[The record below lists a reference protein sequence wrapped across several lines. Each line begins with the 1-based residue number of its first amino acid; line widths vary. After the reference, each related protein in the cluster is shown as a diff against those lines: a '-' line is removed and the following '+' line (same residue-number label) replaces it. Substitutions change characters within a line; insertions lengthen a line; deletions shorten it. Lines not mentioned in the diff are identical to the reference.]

1 MEGSLLIFDGETARM
16 APRDVGVNDLNET
29 LQGIA
34 HALESAERIGPKGRA
49 AIHVFVADRVVQAL
63 GGAVRAPAVES
74 DLLHLKQLFTDFES
88 LHEGRRRERLVEAR
102 GLVDRLLRILAQSPE
117 PPTPAYR
124 LWEFPVQYLRGV
136 GPKKA
141 EVLAR
146 AGIRTLEDAVWSL
159 PWRYEDRT
167 QIRLIENLI
176 PGQEAVV
183 AAEVRTV
190 RLAVTAHKRRKLVE
204 VTVTD
209 RTGSLHLVWFNQAYL
224 AETFQAGQRLMLYG
238 LTKPKSGRWTQLQM
252 ENPVFEILEGGSQAP
267 AHADLTHMG
276 RIVPIYHGRETKTR
290 TMPSDRVRAIMK
302 ALVDQYAGGAV
313 DALPPSTIKG
323 RRLMPFG
330 EAVRAVHFPASHASL
345 EDLNRGRTPGHQRFA
360 FEDFLL
366 LELALG
372 RKREEVKREARSLTY
387 NLNTPLSQRLL
398 QALPFRLTDA
408 QTRVLRDIQQD
419 LAGPHPMNRLIQGDV
434 GCGKT
439 VVAVAAMLV
448 AVGSGL
454 QAALMAPTEILA
466 EQHYLNLHR
475 MLEPLGVSCVLLVG
489 GRAGKK
495 RAAALAAIAEGS
507 SQIVIGTHALIQQ
520 GVAFHK
526 LGLAVID
533 EQHKFGVLQRATLKE
548 KGYAPDVLVMTATP
562 IPRTLAL
569 TLYGD
574 LDLSVIDAMPPGRTP
589 IRSLLF
595 AENQRARAYRLI
607 EDELAQGRQAYVVF
621 PLVEE
626 SEKVDLK
633 AAITGAE
640 RLQRDVFPKWT
651 VGLIHGRMKS
661 EAKDRVM
668 TDFKA
673 GRIQVL
679 VATTVIEV
687 GIDVANAT
695 VMLIEH
701 ADRFGLAQLHQ
712 LRGRVGRGA
721 HQSSCLLMGP
731 GRLSE
736 EARRRL
742 EALVKSHD
750 GFVIAEEDMSIRG
763 PGEFFG
769 TRQWGPTDLRVA
781 NLLRD
786 VKILEEAREEAAL
799 LLERDPGL
807 VLREHVELKAALFRR
822 WREKLELASVS

>member
-1 MEGSLLIFDGETARM
+1 M
-16 APRDVGVNDLNET
+16 VGVKALNEL

-34 HALESAERIGPKGRA
+34 HALESAARIGPTGRS
-49 AIHVFVADRVVQAL
+49 AIHIFVADRVAQAL
-63 GGAVRAPAVES
+63 RDAIHAPAAES
-74 DLLHLKQLFTDFES
+74 ALLRLTSLFSDFAS
-88 LHEGRRRERLVEAR
+88 LEEGRKRERLVEAQA
-102 GLVDRLLRILAQSPE
+102 LVARLRRTVEQSPE
-117 PPTPAYR
+117 PAPDPAKPASR
-124 LWEFPVQYLRGV
+124 LWECPVQYVRGV

-141 EVLAR
+141 AVLAR
-146 AGIRTLEDAVWSL
+146 AGIRTVEDAVWSL

-167 QIRLIENLI
+167 QVRLIENVL

-183 AAEVRTV
+183 AAEIQTV
-190 RLAVTAHKRRKLVE
+190 TLAVTAHKRRKLVE

-209 RTGSLHLVWFNQAYL
+209 RTGSLHLVWFNQPYL
-224 AETFQAGQRLMLYG
+224 AETFQTGQRLMLYG
-238 LTKPKSGRWTQLQM
+238 LVRPKGGRGMQLQM
-252 ENPVFEILEGGSQAP
+252 ENPLFERLASGPQAP
-267 AHADLTHMG
+267 VYPDLVHMG

-290 TMPSDRVRAIMK
+290 AMPSDRVRAIMK
-302 ALVDQYAGGAV
+302 ALVDQYADGAV
-313 DALPPSTIKG
+313 DALPPAMIKD

-330 EAVRAVHFPASHASL
+330 EAIRAVHFPAPGANL
-345 EDLNRGRTPGHQRFA
+345 DDVNRGRTPGHRRFV

-372 RKREEVKREARSLTY
+372 RKRDAVKREARSLTY
-387 NLNTPLSQRLL
+387 KLDQPLSQRLL
-398 QALPFRLTDA
+398 KTLPFRLTAA
-408 QTRVLRDIQQD
+408 QTRVLRDIHQD
-419 LAGPHPMNRLIQGDV
+419 LASPHPMNRLIQGDV

-475 MLEPLGVSCVLLVG
+475 LLKPLGVSCVLLVG
-489 GRAGKK
+489 GRGGKK
-495 RAAALAAIAEGS
+495 RAAAQAAIADGS
-507 SQIVIGTHALIQQ
+507 ARIVIGTHALIQQ
-520 GVAFHK
+520 GVTFQK

-533 EQHKFGVLQRATLKE
+533 EQHKFGVMQRATLKA

-589 IRSLLF
+589 IRTFLF
-595 AENQRARAYRLI
+595 AESQRARACRLI

-626 SEKVDLK
+626 SEHVDLQ
-633 AAITGAE
+633 AAITGAA
-640 RLQRDVFPKWT
+640 RLQREVFAQWT
-651 VGLIHGRMKS
+651 VGLIHGRMTS
-661 EAKDRVM
+661 EAKARVM
-668 TDFKA
+668 TDFQA

-721 HQSSCLLMGP
+721 HQSSCVLMGP

-736 EARRRL
+736 DARRRL
-742 EALVKSHD
+742 EALVKSQD
-750 GFVIAEEDMSIRG
+750 GFVIAEEDMRIRG

-769 TRQWGPTDLRVA
+769 TRQWGPDDLRVA
-781 NLLRD
+781 NLIRD
-786 VKILEEAREEAAL
+786 VTILEEAREEAARL
-799 LLERDPGL
+799 QQQDPDL
-807 VLREHVELKAALFRR
+807 TRPEHTELKAALLRR
-822 WREKLELASVS
+822 WQEKLELASVS

>member
-1 MEGSLLIFDGETARM
+1 
-16 APRDVGVNDLNET
+16 
-29 LQGIA
+29 
-34 HALESAERIGPKGRA
+34 
-49 AIHVFVADRVVQAL
+49 
-63 GGAVRAPAVES
+63 
-74 DLLHLKQLFTDFES
+74 
-88 LHEGRRRERLVEAR
+88 
-102 GLVDRLLRILAQSPE
+102 
-117 PPTPAYR
+117 
-124 LWEFPVQYLRGV
+124 
-136 GPKKA
+136 
-141 EVLAR
+141 
-146 AGIRTLEDAVWSL
+146 
-159 PWRYEDRT
+159 
-167 QIRLIENLI
+167 
-176 PGQEAVV
+176 
-183 AAEVRTV
+183 
-190 RLAVTAHKRRKLVE
+190 
-204 VTVTD
+204 
-209 RTGSLHLVWFNQAYL
+209 
-224 AETFQAGQRLMLYG
+224 MLYG
-238 LTKPKSGRWTQLQM
+238 LVRPKDGRWTQLQM
-252 ENPVFEILEGGSQAP
+252 ENPIFEILESGPQAP
-267 AHADLTHMG
+267 AHPDLVHMG

-290 TMPSDRVRAIMK
+290 TMPSDRVRVIMK
-302 ALVDQYAGGAV
+302 ALVDQYADGAV
-313 DALPPSTIKG
+313 DALPPAIVKG

-330 EAVRAVHFPASHASL
+330 EAIRAVHFPAPGANL
-345 EDLNRGRTPGHQRFA
+345 DDLNRSRTPGHRRFA
-360 FEDFLL
+360 FEDFFL

-372 RKREEVKREARSLTY
+372 WKREAVKREARSLTY
-387 NLNTPLSQRLL
+387 NLDQPLSQRLL
-398 QALPFRLTDA
+398 KALPFRLTAA
-408 QTRVLRDIQQD
+408 QARVLRDIHQD
-419 LAGPHPMNRLIQGDV
+419 LASPHPMNRLIQGDV

-448 AVGSGL
+448 AVGSGF

-475 MLEPLGVSCVLLVG
+475 LLEPLGVSCVLLVG
-489 GRAGKK
+489 GRGGKK
-495 RAAALAAIAEGS
+495 RSAAQVAIADGS
-507 SQIVIGTHALIQQ
+507 AQIVIGTHALIQQ
-520 GVAFHK
+520 GVTFQK

-533 EQHKFGVLQRATLKE
+533 EQHKFGVMQRATLKD

-574 LDLSVIDAMPPGRTP
+574 LDLSVIDAMPPGRAPT
-589 IRSLLF
+589 RTFLF
-595 AENQRARAYRLI
+595 AESQRARACRLI

-626 SEKVDLK
+626 SEKVDLQ

-640 RLQRDVFPKWT
+640 RLQRGPFSKWT

-736 EARRRL
+736 VARRRL

-786 VKILEEAREEAAL
+786 GKILEEAREEAAL
-799 LLERDPGL
+799 LQQRDPEL
-807 VLREHVELKAALFRR
+807 ARPEHAELKAALLRR
-822 WREKLELASVS
+822 WHEKLELASVS

>member
-1 MEGSLLIFDGETARM
+1 M
-16 APRDVGVNDLNET
+16 APRDVDVNELNEI

-34 HALESAERIGPKGRA
+34 HALESAERIGPKGRS
-49 AIHVFVADRVVQAL
+49 AIHAFVADRVVEAL
-63 GGAVRAPAVES
+63 RDAVRVPAVEA
-74 DLLHLKQLFTDFES
+74 DLLHLKHLFSDFES
-88 LHEGRRRERLVEAR
+88 LEGGLKRERLVEAR
-102 GLVDRLLRILAQSPE
+102 TLVDRLRRTLEQSPE
-117 PPTPAYR
+117 PAKPAYR
-124 LWEFPVQYLRGV
+124 LWESPVQYVRGV

-146 AGIRTLEDAVWSL
+146 AGIRTVEDAVWSL

-167 QIRLIENLI
+167 HIRLIENLI

-183 AAEVRTV
+183 AAEIQTV
-190 RLAVTAHKRRKLVE
+190 KLAVTAHKRRKLVE
-204 VTVTD
+204 VTVAD
-209 RTGSLHLVWFNQAYL
+209 RTGSLHLVWFNQPYL
-224 AETFQAGQRLMLYG
+224 AATFQTGRRLMLYG
-238 LTKPKSGRWTQLQM
+238 LVKPKGGRWAQLQM
-252 ENPVFEILEGGSQAP
+252 ENPVFEILESGPQVL
-267 AHADLTHMG
+267 AHPDLVHMG

-302 ALVDQYAGGAV
+302 ALVDQYADGAV
-313 DALPPSTIKG
+313 DTLPPAIIKG

-330 EAVRAVHFPASHASL
+330 EAIRAVHFPAPGASL
-345 EDLNRGRTPGHQRFA
+345 DDLNRGRTPGHRRFA
-360 FEDFLL
+360 FEDFFL

-372 RKREEVKREARSLTY
+372 QKREAVKREARSLTY
-387 NLNTPLSQRLL
+387 NLDQPLSQRLL
-398 QALPFRLTDA
+398 KALPFRLTAA
-408 QTRVLRDIQQD
+408 QDRVLRDIHQD
-419 LAGPHPMNRLIQGDV
+419 LASPHPMNRLIQGDV

-448 AVGSGL
+448 AVGSGF

-475 MLEPLGVSCVLLVG
+475 LLEPLGVSCVLLVG
-489 GRAGKK
+489 GRGGKK
-495 RAAALAAIAEGS
+495 RSATQAAIAEGS
-507 SQIVIGTHALIQQ
+507 AQVVIGTHALIQQ
-520 GVAFHK
+520 GVAFQK

-533 EQHKFGVLQRATLKE
+533 EQHKFGVMQRATLKE

-589 IRSLLF
+589 TRTLLF
-595 AENQRARAYRLI
+595 AENQRARACRLI
-607 EDELAQGRQAYVVF
+607 EDDLAQGRQAYVVF

-626 SEKVDLK
+626 SEKVDLQ

-640 RLQRDVFPKWT
+640 RLQRGPFSKWT

-701 ADRFGLAQLHQ
+701 ADRLGLAQLHQ

-721 HQSSCLLMGP
+721 QQSSCLLMGP

-736 EARRRL
+736 VAR
-742 EALVKSHD
+742 
-750 GFVIAEEDMSIRG
+750 
-763 PGEFFG
+763 
-769 TRQWGPTDLRVA
+769 
-781 NLLRD
+781 
-786 VKILEEAREEAAL
+786 
-799 LLERDPGL
+799 
-807 VLREHVELKAALFRR
+807 
-822 WREKLELASVS
+822 

>member
-1 MEGSLLIFDGETARM
+1 M
-16 APRDVGVNDLNET
+16 APRDVDVNELNEI

-34 HALESAERIGPKGRA
+34 HALESAERIGPKGRS
-49 AIHVFVADRVVQAL
+49 AIHTFVADRVVEAL
-63 GGAVRAPAVES
+63 RDAVRVPAVEA
-74 DLLHLKQLFTDFES
+74 DLLHLKHLFSDFES
-88 LHEGRRRERLVEAR
+88 LQENRKQERLVEAR
-102 GLVDRLLRILAQSPE
+102 TLVDRLRRTLEQSPE
-117 PPTPAYR
+117 PAKPAYR
-124 LWEFPVQYLRGV
+124 LWESPVQYVRGV

-146 AGIRTLEDAVWSL
+146 AGIRTVEDAVWSL

-167 QIRLIENLI
+167 HVRLIENLI

-183 AAEVRTV
+183 AAEIQTV
-190 RLAVTAHKRRKLVE
+190 KLAVTAHKRRKLVE
-204 VTVTD
+204 VTVAD
-209 RTGSLHLVWFNQAYL
+209 RTGSLHLVWFNQPYL
-224 AETFQAGQRLMLYG
+224 AETFQAGRRLMLYG
-238 LTKPKSGRWTQLQM
+238 LVRPKDGRWTQLQM
-252 ENPVFEILEGGSQAP
+252 ENPVFEILEGGPQAP
-267 AHADLTHMG
+267 AHPDLVHMG

-302 ALVDQYAGGAV
+302 ALVDQYADGAV
-313 DALPPSTIKG
+313 DALPPAIMKG

-330 EAVRAVHFPASHASL
+330 EAIRAVHFPAPGANL
-345 EDLNRGRTPGHQRFA
+345 DDLNRGRTPGHRRFA
-360 FEDFLL
+360 FEDFFL

-372 RKREEVKREARSLTY
+372 WKREAVKREARSLTY
-387 NLNTPLSQRLL
+387 NLDQPLSQRLL
-398 QALPFRLTDA
+398 KALPFRLTAA
-408 QTRVLRDIQQD
+408 QARVLRDIHQD
-419 LAGPHPMNRLIQGDV
+419 LASPHPMNRLIQGDV

-448 AVGSGL
+448 AVGSGF

-475 MLEPLGVSCVLLVG
+475 LLEPLGVSCVLLVG
-489 GRAGKK
+489 GRGGKK
-495 RAAALAAIAEGS
+495 RSAAQAAIAEGS
-507 SQIVIGTHALIQQ
+507 AQIVIGTHALIQQ
-520 GVAFHK
+520 GVTFQK

-533 EQHKFGVLQRATLKE
+533 EQHKFGVMQRATLKE

-589 IRSLLF
+589 TRTLLF
-595 AENQRARAYRLI
+595 AENQRARACRLI
-607 EDELAQGRQAYVVF
+607 EDDLAQGRQAYVVF

-626 SEKVDLK
+626 SEKVDLQ
-633 AAITGAE
+633 AAITEAE
-640 RLQRDVFPKWT
+640 RLQRGPFSKWT

-712 LRGRVGRGA
+712 LRGRVGRGT

-736 EARRRL
+736 VARRRL

-750 GFVIAEEDMSIRG
+750 GFVIAEEDMNIRG
-763 PGEFFG
+763 AGEFFG

-781 NLLRD
+781 NLIRD

-799 LLERDPGL
+799 LQQRDPEL
-807 VLREHVELKAALFRR
+807 ARPEHAELKTALLRR
-822 WREKLELASVS
+822 WHEKLELASVS

>member
-1 MEGSLLIFDGETARM
+1 MEK
-16 APRDVGVNDLNET
+16 LNEV

-34 HALESAERIGPKGRA
+34 HALDSAARIGPTGRST
-49 AIHVFVADRVVQAL
+49 IHVFVTDRVAQAL
-63 GGAVRAPAVES
+63 RDAVRSPLVEAE
-74 DLLHLKQLFTDFES
+74 LLHLRQLFSDFDS
-88 LHEGRRRERLVEAR
+88 LSGDRKRERLDEAR
-102 GLVDRLLRILAQSPE
+102 SLVDRVRRTMSAV
-117 PPTPAYR
+117 PPAPGQR
-124 LWEFPVQYLRGV
+124 LWEFPVQYVRGV

-146 AGIRTLEDAVWSL
+146 AGIRTVEDAVWSL

-167 QIRLIENLI
+167 QIRSIGSLI

-183 AAEVRTV
+183 AAEVRAVKLT
-190 RLAVTAHKRRKLVE
+190 VTARQRRKLVE
-204 VTVTD
+204 VTAAD
-209 RTGSLHLVWFNQAYL
+209 RTGSLHLVWFNQPYL
-224 AETFQAGQRLMLYG
+224 AETFRAGQRVMLYG
-238 LTKPKSGRWTQLQM
+238 LVKPKSGRWTQLQM
-252 ENPVFEILEGGSQAP
+252 ENPVFEILAGGPQAP
-267 AHADLTHMG
+267 AHADLVHMG

-290 TMPSDRVRAIMK
+290 MLLGDRVRAIMK
-302 ALVDQYAGGAV
+302 VLVDQYADGAV
-313 DALPPSTIKG
+313 DVLPPPLVHA

-330 EAVRAVHFPASHASL
+330 EAIKAVHFPPAGANL
-345 EDLNRGRTPGHQRFA
+345 EDLNRGRTPAHRRFA
-360 FEDFLL
+360 FEDFFL

-372 RKREEVKREARSLTY
+372 QKREEVRREARLLRY
-387 NLNTPLSQRLL
+387 DLHTPLPQRLL
-398 QALPFRLTDA
+398 QALPFRLTEA
-408 QTRVLRDIQQD
+408 QTRVLRDIHQD

-448 AVGSGL
+448 AVGSGF

-466 EQHYLNLHR
+466 EQHHLNLK
-475 MLEPLGVSCVLLVG
+475 MLLAPLGVSCVLLVG
-489 GRAGKK
+489 GRGGKK
-495 RAAALAAIAEGS
+495 RAEALAAIAEGS
-507 SQIVIGTHALIQQ
+507 AGIVIGTHALIQE
-520 GVAFHK
+520 GVTFRR

-548 KGYAPDVLVMTATP
+548 KGYTPDVLVMTATP

-574 LDLSVIDAMPPGRTP
+574 LDLSVIDAMPPGRPP
-589 IRSLLF
+589 IRTLLF
-595 AENQRARAYRLI
+595 AESQRARAYRLI
-607 EDELAQGRQAYVVF
+607 EDELARGRQAYVVF

-626 SEKVDLK
+626 SEKVDLQ

-640 RLQRDVFPKWT
+640 RLQRDVFSKWT
-651 VGLIHGRMKS
+651 VGLIHGRMKAD
-661 EAKDRVM
+661 AKERVM
-668 TDFKA
+668 TEFKA
-673 GRIQVL
+673 GRVQVL

-687 GIDVANAT
+687 GIDVGNAT

-721 HQSSCLLMGP
+721 QQSYCLLMGP

-781 NLLRD
+781 NLIRD
-786 VKILEEAREEAAL
+786 VKILEEAREEATSL
-799 LLERDPGL
+799 LQRDPGL
-807 VLREHVELKAALFRR
+807 ARPEHAALKAALLRR
-822 WREKLELASVS
+822 WQQKLDLASVS

>member
-1 MEGSLLIFDGETARM
+1 MNE
-16 APRDVGVNDLNET
+16 LNEI

-34 HALESAERIGPKGRA
+34 HALESAERIGPKGRS
-49 AIHVFVADRVVQAL
+49 AIHVFVSDRVAQAL
-63 GGAVRAPAVES
+63 RDAVRAPVVEA
-74 DLLHLKQLFTDFES
+74 DMLHLMHLFSDFES
-88 LHEGRRRERLVEAR
+88 LEEGRRRERLVEAR
-102 GLVDRLLRILAQSPE
+102 ALVDRLCRTVEASPE
-117 PPTPAYR
+117 SVRPVYR
-124 LWEFPVQYLRGV
+124 LWESPVQYLRGV

-167 QIRLIENLI
+167 QVRLIENLI

-183 AAEVRTV
+183 AAEVQV
-190 RLAVTAHKRRKLVE
+190 ARLAVTAHKRRKLVE
-204 VTVTD
+204 VTVGD
-209 RTGSLHLVWFNQAYL
+209 RTGSLHLVWFNQPYL

-238 LTKPKSGRWTQLQM
+238 LVRPKDGRWTQLQM
-252 ENPVFEILEGGSQAP
+252 ENPLFEILESGLQAP
-267 AHADLTHMG
+267 AHPDLVHMG

-290 TMPSDRVRAIMK
+290 TMPSDRVRVFMK
-302 ALVDQYAGGAV
+302 ALVDQYADGAV
-313 DALPPSTIKG
+313 DTLPPAILKG

-330 EAVRAVHFPASHASL
+330 EAIRAVHFPAPGANL
-345 EDLNRGRTPGHQRFA
+345 DDLNHGRTPGHRRFA
-360 FEDFLL
+360 FEDFFL

-372 RKREEVKREARSLTY
+372 WKREAVKREARSLTY
-387 NLNTPLSQRLL
+387 NMDQPLSQRLL
-398 QALPFRLTDA
+398 KALPFRLTAA
-408 QTRVLRDIQQD
+408 QARVLRDIHQD
-419 LAGPHPMNRLIQGDV
+419 LASPHPMNRLIQGDV

-448 AVGSGL
+448 AVGSGF

-466 EQHYLNLHR
+466 EQHYLNLR
-475 MLEPLGVSCVLLVG
+475 RLLEPLGVSCVLLVG
-489 GRAGKK
+489 GRGGKK
-495 RAAALAAIAEGS
+495 RSAAQAAIADGS
-507 SQIVIGTHALIQQ
+507 AQIVIGTHALIQQ
-520 GVAFHK
+520 GVTFQK

-533 EQHKFGVLQRATLKE
+533 EQHKFGVMQRATLKD

-589 IRSLLF
+589 IRTFLF
-595 AENQRARAYRLI
+595 AENQRARACRLI

-626 SEKVDLK
+626 SEKVDLQ
-633 AAITGAE
+633 AAVTGAE
-640 RLQRDVFPKWT
+640 RLQRGPFSKWT

-673 GRIQVL
+673 GRIHVL

-736 EARRRL
+736 IARRRL

-750 GFVIAEEDMSIRG
+750 GFVIAEEDMNIRG
-763 PGEFFG
+763 VGEFFG

-781 NLLRD
+781 NLIRD
-786 VKILEEAREEAAL
+786 VKILEEAREEATL
-799 LLERDPGL
+799 LQQRDPGL
-807 VLREHVELKAALFRR
+807 ARPEHAELKAALLRR
-822 WREKLELASVS
+822 WHEKLELASVS

>member
-1 MEGSLLIFDGETARM
+1 MDRLKEIIQLIARPVEF
-16 APRDVGVNDLNET
+16 AARSGPGGLSVVKDLSGFVSKQVVSALGDAVRPPQVEADLIYLAQLFSDYET
-29 LQGIA
+29 LGS
-34 HALESAERIGPKGRA
+34 ALKVRRISEA
-49 AIHVFVADRVVQAL
+49 QAVL
-63 GGAVRAPAVES
+63 
-74 DLLHLKQLFTDFES
+74 
-88 LHEGRRRERLVEAR
+88 ERLRHSVGEM
-102 GLVDRLLRILAQSPE
+102 D
-117 PPTPAYR
+117 TPAGEPANPRYH
-124 LWEFPVQYLRGV
+124 LWELPIQYVRGV

-146 AGIRTLEDAVWSL
+146 AGIRTVEDAVWSL

-167 QIRLIENLI
+167 QVRSIGSLL

-183 AAEVRTV
+183 AAEVRTAK
-190 RLAVTAHKRRKLVE
+190 LAVTARQRRKLVE
-204 VTVTD
+204 VTVED
-209 RTGSLHLVWFNQAYL
+209 QTGSLHLVWFNQAYL
-224 AETFQAGQRLMLYG
+224 AETFRAGQRLMLYG
-238 LTKPKSGRWTQLQM
+238 LVKPKNGRWTQLQM
-252 ENPVFEILEGGSQAP
+252 ENPVFEILDGQDAIHP
-267 AHADLTHMG
+267 DLTHMG

-290 TMPSDRVRAIMK
+290 MMLSDRVRVIMK
-302 ALVDQYAGGAV
+302 VLVDHYADGAV
-313 DALPPSTIKG
+313 DALPAQIVSE
-323 RRLMPFG
+323 RRLVTFG
-330 EAVRAVHFPASHASL
+330 QAIRAVHFPAPDVNL
-345 EDLNRGRTPGHQRFA
+345 EDLNRGRTPAHRRFA
-360 FEDFLL
+360 FEDFFL

-372 RKREEVKREARSLTY
+372 QKREAVKREARVLSYDLENSL
-387 NLNTPLSQRLL
+387 PRRLL
-398 QALPFRLTDA
+398 DSLPFRLTYA
-408 QTRVLRDIQQD
+408 QSRVLRDIHQD

-439 VVAVAAMLV
+439 VVALAAMLA
-448 AVGSGL
+448 AVGSGF

-475 MLEPLGVSCVLLVG
+475 LLEPLGVSCVLLIGRRG
-489 GRAGKK
+489 GKR
-495 RAAALAAIAEGS
+495 RAAALAAIAEGAAG
-507 SQIVIGTHALIQQ
+507 IVIGTHALIQE
-520 GVAFHK
+520 GVRFHQ

-548 KGYAPDVLVMTATP
+548 KGYTPDVLVMTATP

-574 LDLSVIDAMPPGRTP
+574 LELSVIDAMPPGRTP
-589 IRSLLF
+589 IRTFLF
-595 AENQRARAYRLI
+595 AEGQRVRAYRLI

-626 SEKVDLK
+626 SEKVDLR

-640 RLQRDVFPKWT
+640 RLQREVFSKWM
-651 VGLIHGRMKS
+651 VGLIHGRMTAD
-661 EAKDRVM
+661 AKDRVM
-668 TDFKA
+668 TDFKE
-673 GRIQVL
+673 GRIHVL

-687 GIDVANAT
+687 GIDVSNAT

-721 HQSSCLLMGP
+721 HQSCCYLMGP
-731 GRLSE
+731 SRLSE

-781 NLLRD
+781 NLIRD
-786 VKILEEAREEAAL
+786 AKILEEAREEAAL
-799 LLERDPGL
+799 LLQRDPGL
-807 VLREHVELKAALFRR
+807 ARPEHAELKAALLRR
-822 WREKLELASVS
+822 WREKLDLAAVS

>member
-1 MEGSLLIFDGETARM
+1 
-16 APRDVGVNDLNET
+16 PRDVDVNGLSET

-34 HALESAERIGPKGRA
+34 HALESAERIGPKGRS
-49 AIHVFVADRVVQAL
+49 AIHAFVADRVVQAL
-63 GGAVRAPAVES
+63 RGTVRVPAIEA
-74 DLLHLKQLFTDFES
+74 DLLRLKHLFSDFES
-88 LHEGRRRERLVEAR
+88 LEEGRRRERLVEAR
-102 GLVDRLLRILAQSPE
+102 ALVDRLRRTVEVSPE
-117 PPTPAYR
+117 PLHPSYR
-124 LWEFPVQYLRGV
+124 LWESPVQYLRGV

-167 QIRLIENLI
+167 QVRLIENLI

-183 AAEVRTV
+183 AAEVQAA

-204 VTVTD
+204 VTVAD
-209 RTGSLHLVWFNQAYL
+209 RTGSLHLVWFNQPYL

-238 LTKPKSGRWTQLQM
+238 LVRPKDGRWTQLQM
-252 ENPVFEILEGGSQAP
+252 ENPIFEILESGPQVP
-267 AHADLTHMG
+267 AHLDLVHMG

-290 TMPSDRVRAIMK
+290 TMPSDRVRVIMK
-302 ALVDQYAGGAV
+302 ALVDQYADGAV
-313 DALPPSTIKG
+313 DALPPAILKG

-330 EAVRAVHFPASHASL
+330 EAIRAVHFPAPGANL
-345 EDLNRGRTPGHQRFA
+345 DDLNRGRTPGHRRFA
-360 FEDFLL
+360 FEDFFL

-372 RKREEVKREARSLTY
+372 WKREAVKREARSLTY
-387 NLNTPLSQRLL
+387 NLDQPLSQRLL
-398 QALPFRLTDA
+398 KALPFRLTAA
-408 QTRVLRDIQQD
+408 QARVLRDIHQD
-419 LAGPHPMNRLIQGDV
+419 LASPHPMNRLIQGDV

-448 AVGSGL
+448 AVGSGF

-475 MLEPLGVSCVLLVG
+475 LLEPLGVSCALLVG
-489 GRAGKK
+489 GRGGKK
-495 RAAALAAIAEGS
+495 RAAAQAAIADGS
-507 SQIVIGTHALIQQ
+507 ARIVIGTHALIQQ
-520 GVAFHK
+520 GVTFQK

-533 EQHKFGVLQRATLKE
+533 EQHKFGVMQRATLKD

-589 IRSLLF
+589 IRTLLF
-595 AENQRARAYRLI
+595 AENQRVRACRLI

-626 SEKVDLK
+626 SEKVDLQ

-640 RLQRDVFPKWT
+640 RLQRGPFSKWT

-736 EARRRL
+736 VARRRL

-750 GFVIAEEDMSIRG
+750 GFVIAEEDMNIRG

-799 LLERDPGL
+799 LQQRDPEL
-807 VLREHVELKAALFRR
+807 ARPEHAELKAALLRR
-822 WREKLELASVS
+822 WHEKLELASVS

>member
-1 MEGSLLIFDGETARM
+1 M
-16 APRDVGVNDLNET
+16 NDLNEI
-29 LQGIA
+29 LHGIA
-34 HALESAERIGPKGRA
+34 HALESAARIGPKGRS
-49 AIHVFVADRVVQAL
+49 AIHVFVADRVVRAL
-63 GGAVRAPAVES
+63 RGAVRPPAVES
-74 DLLHLKQLFTDFES
+74 DLLHLKHLFEDFES
-88 LHEGRRRERLVEAR
+88 LEEGRRRERLGEAQA
-102 GLVDRLLRILAQSPE
+102 LVDRLSRTSGVSPE
-117 PPTPAYR
+117 PVKPSCR
-124 LWEFPVQYLRGV
+124 LWECPVQYVRGV

-146 AGIRTLEDAVWSL
+146 AGIRTIEDAVWSL

-167 QIRLIENLI
+167 QVRLIENLI

-183 AAEVRTV
+183 AAEIQAVK
-190 RLAVTAHKRRKLVE
+190 LAVTAHKRRKLVE
-204 VTVTD
+204 VTVAD
-209 RTGSLHLVWFNQAYL
+209 RTGSLHLVWFNQPYL
-224 AETFQAGQRLMLYG
+224 AETLQAGQRLMFYG
-238 LTKPKSGRWTQLQM
+238 LVRPKDGRWTQLQM
-252 ENPVFEILEGGSQAP
+252 ENPLFEILASGPQVP
-267 AHADLTHMG
+267 AQADLVHMG
-276 RIVPIYHGRETKTR
+276 RIVPIYHGREMKTR

-302 ALVDQYAGGAV
+302 ALVDQYADGAV
-313 DALPPSTIKG
+313 DALPPALVRD
-323 RRLMPFG
+323 RRLLPFG
-330 EAVRAVHFPASHASL
+330 AAIKAVHFPEPGASL
-345 EDLNRGRTPGHQRFA
+345 DDLNRGRTAGHRRFA

-372 RKREEVKREARSLTY
+372 QKREEVRREARSLTY
-387 NLNTPLSQRLL
+387 KLNQPLSQRLL

-408 QTRVLRDIQQD
+408 QVRVLGDIHRD

-439 VVAVAAMLV
+439 IVAVAAMLA

-466 EQHYLNLHR
+466 EQHYLNLKNL
-475 MLEPLGVSCVLLVG
+475 LEPLGVSCVLLAG

-495 RAAALAAIAEGS
+495 RAAALAAIADGS
-507 SQIVIGTHALIQQ
+507 ARIVIGTHALIQQ

-595 AENQRARAYRLI
+595 AEGQRARACRLI

-640 RLQRDVFPKWT
+640 RLQRGVFSKWT

-661 EAKDRVM
+661 EEKDRVM

-721 HQSSCLLMGP
+721 HQSHCLLMGP

-736 EARRRL
+736 DARRRL

-763 PGEFFG
+763 AGEFFG

-781 NLLRD
+781 NLIRD
-786 VKILEEAREEAAL
+786 VKILEEAREEAAR

-807 VLREHVELKAALFRR
+807 ARPEHAELKAALLRR

>member
-1 MEGSLLIFDGETARM
+1 MDRLKEIIQLIARPVEFAARSGPGGLSVVKDLGGFVSKQVVSALGHAVRPPQVEADLLYLAQLFSDY
-16 APRDVGVNDLNET
+16 ET
-29 LQGIA
+29 LGS
-34 HALESAERIGPKGRA
+34 ALKVRRISEA
-49 AIHVFVADRVVQAL
+49 QAVL
-63 GGAVRAPAVES
+63 
-74 DLLHLKQLFTDFES
+74 
-88 LHEGRRRERLVEAR
+88 ERLRHSMEETDTPS
-102 GLVDRLLRILAQSPE
+102 GE
-117 PPTPAYR
+117 PAKPQYR
-124 LWEFPVQYLRGV
+124 LWELPIQYVRGV

-146 AGIRTLEDAVWSL
+146 AGIRTVEDAVWSL

-167 QIRLIENLI
+167 QVRSIGSLI

-183 AAEVRTV
+183 AAEVRTTK
-190 RLAVTAHKRRKLVE
+190 LAVTAHQRRKLVE
-204 VTVTD
+204 VTVED
-209 RTGSLHLVWFNQAYL
+209 QTGSLYLVWFNQAYL

-238 LTKPKSGRWTQLQM
+238 LVKPKSGRWTQLQM
-252 ENPVFEILEGGSQAP
+252 ENPVFEILDGQDP
-267 AHADLTHMG
+267 AHPDLAHMG

-290 TMPSDRVRAIMK
+290 MMLSDRVRVIMK
-302 ALVDQYAGGAV
+302 VLVDHYADGAV
-313 DALPPSTIKG
+313 DALPAQIVHE
-323 RRLMPFG
+323 RRLVTFG
-330 EAVRAVHFPASHASL
+330 QAIRAAHFPAPDANL
-345 EDLNRGRTPGHQRFA
+345 EDLNRGRTRAHRRFA
-360 FEDFLL
+360 FEDFFL

-372 RKREEVKREARSLTY
+372 QKREAVKREARVLSYDLE
-387 NLNTPLSQRLL
+387 NPLPRRLL
-398 QALPFRLTDA
+398 DSLPFRLTHA
-408 QTRVLRDIQQD
+408 QSRVLRDIHHD

-439 VVAVAAMLV
+439 VVALTAMLA
-448 AVGSGL
+448 AVGSGF

-475 MLEPLGVSCVLLVG
+475 LLEPLGVSCVLLVG
-489 GRAGKK
+489 GRGGKR
-495 RAAALAAIAEGS
+495 RAAALAAIAEGAAG
-507 SQIVIGTHALIQQ
+507 IVIGTHALIQED
-520 GVAFHK
+520 VRFHQ

-548 KGYAPDVLVMTATP
+548 KGYTPDVLVMTATP

-574 LDLSVIDAMPPGRTP
+574 LELSVIDAMPPGRTP

-595 AENQRARAYRLI
+595 AEGQRARAYRLI

-621 PLVEE
+621 PLVKE
-626 SEKVDLK
+626 SEKVDLR

-640 RLQRDVFPKWT
+640 RLQREVFSKWT
-651 VGLIHGRMKS
+651 VGLIHGRMTAN
-661 EAKDRVM
+661 AKDRVM
-668 TDFKA
+668 TDFKE
-673 GRIQVL
+673 GRIHVL

-687 GIDVANAT
+687 GIDVSNAT

-701 ADRFGLAQLHQ
+701 ANRFGLAQLHQ

-721 HQSSCLLMGP
+721 HQSYCFLMGP
-731 GRLSE
+731 SRLSE

-750 GFVIAEEDMSIRG
+750 GFVIAEEDMNIRG

-781 NLLRD
+781 NLIRD
-786 VKILEEAREEAAL
+786 AKILEEAREEAAL
-799 LLERDPGL
+799 LLQRDPGL
-807 VLREHVELKAALFRR
+807 ARPEHAELKAALLRR
-822 WREKLELASVS
+822 WREKLDLAAVS

>member
-1 MEGSLLIFDGETARM
+1 MNGLS
-16 APRDVGVNDLNET
+16 ET

-34 HALESAERIGPKGRA
+34 HALESAERIGPKGRS
-49 AIHVFVADRVVQAL
+49 AIHVFVADRVAQAL
-63 GGAVRAPAVES
+63 RDAVRAPAVEA
-74 DLLHLKQLFTDFES
+74 DMLHLMHLFSDFES
-88 LHEGRRRERLVEAR
+88 LEEGRRRERLVEAR
-102 GLVDRLLRILAQSPE
+102 ALVDRLRRTVEVSPE
-117 PPTPAYR
+117 PLHPSYR
-124 LWEFPVQYLRGV
+124 LWESPVQYLRGV

-167 QIRLIENLI
+167 QVRLIENLI

-183 AAEVRTV
+183 AAEVQAA

-204 VTVTD
+204 VTVAD
-209 RTGSLHLVWFNQAYL
+209 RTGSLHLVWFNQPYL

-238 LTKPKSGRWTQLQM
+238 LVRPKDGRWTQLQM
-252 ENPVFEILEGGSQAP
+252 ENPIFEILESGPQVP
-267 AHADLTHMG
+267 AHLDLVHMG

-290 TMPSDRVRAIMK
+290 TMPSDRVRVIMK
-302 ALVDQYAGGAV
+302 ALVDQYADGAV
-313 DALPPSTIKG
+313 DALPPAILKG

-330 EAVRAVHFPASHASL
+330 EAIRAVHFPAPGANL
-345 EDLNRGRTPGHQRFA
+345 DDLNRGRTPGHRRFA
-360 FEDFLL
+360 FEDFFL

-372 RKREEVKREARSLTY
+372 WKREAVKREARSLTY
-387 NLNTPLSQRLL
+387 NLDQPLSQRLL
-398 QALPFRLTDA
+398 KALPFRLTAA
-408 QTRVLRDIQQD
+408 QARVLRDIHQD
-419 LAGPHPMNRLIQGDV
+419 LASPHPMNRLIQGDV

-439 VVAVAAMLV
+439 IVAVAAMLV
-448 AVGSGL
+448 AVGSGF

-475 MLEPLGVSCVLLVG
+475 LLEPLGVSCVLLVG
-489 GRAGKK
+489 GRGGKK
-495 RAAALAAIAEGS
+495 RSAAQAAIAEGS
-507 SQIVIGTHALIQQ
+507 AQIVIGTHALIQQ
-520 GVAFHK
+520 GVTFQK

-533 EQHKFGVLQRATLKE
+533 EQHKFGVMQRATLKD

-574 LDLSVIDAMPPGRTP
+574 LDLSVIDTMPPGRMP
-589 IRSLLF
+589 IRTLLF
-595 AENQRARAYRLI
+595 AENQRARACRLI

-626 SEKVDLK
+626 SEKVDLQ

-640 RLQRDVFPKWT
+640 RLQRGPFSKWT

-736 EARRRL
+736 VARRRL

-781 NLLRD
+781 NLIRD

-799 LLERDPGL
+799 LQQRDPEL
-807 VLREHVELKAALFRR
+807 ARPEHAELKAALLRR
-822 WREKLELASVS
+822 WHEKLELASVS

>member
-1 MEGSLLIFDGETARM
+1 M
-16 APRDVGVNDLNET
+16 
-29 LQGIA
+29 
-34 HALESAERIGPKGRA
+34 
-49 AIHVFVADRVVQAL
+49 
-63 GGAVRAPAVES
+63 
-74 DLLHLKQLFTDFES
+74 
-88 LHEGRRRERLVEAR
+88 
-102 GLVDRLLRILAQSPE
+102 
-117 PPTPAYR
+117 
-124 LWEFPVQYLRGV
+124 
-136 GPKKA
+136 
-141 EVLAR
+141 
-146 AGIRTLEDAVWSL
+146 WSL
-159 PWRYEDRT
+159 PWRYEDRS
-167 QIRLIENLI
+167 QARLIENLI
-176 PGQEAVV
+176 PGQEVVVV
-183 AAEVRTV
+183 AEIQTV
-190 RLAVTAHKRRKLVE
+190 TLTVTARQRKKLVE
-204 VTVTD
+204 VTVAD
-209 RTGSLHLVWFNQAYL
+209 RTGSLRLVWFNQPYL
-224 AETFQAGQRLMLYG
+224 AETFQAGQWVMLYG
-238 LTKPKSGRWTQLQM
+238 LVKPKEGRWTQLQM
-252 ENPVFEILEGGSQAP
+252 ENPLFEKLESGPQAP
-267 AHADLTHMG
+267 GHPDLTHMG

-290 TMPSDRVRAIMK
+290 AMPSDRIRAITK
-302 ALVDQYAGGAV
+302 ALIDQYADGAV
-313 DALPPSTIKG
+313 DALPPAIRRG
-323 RRLMPFG
+323 RRLLPFG
-330 EAVRAVHFPASHASL
+330 EAIRAVHFPAPGVNL
-345 EDLNRGRTPGHQRFA
+345 DDVNCGRTPGHRRFI

-372 RKREEVKREARSLTY
+372 RKRNAVTRERRTVTY
-387 NLNTPLSQRLL
+387 TLEQPLSQRLL
-398 QALPFRLTDA
+398 AALPFRLTPA
-408 QTRVLRDIQQD
+408 QARVLRDIQQD
-419 LAGPHPMNRLIQGDV
+419 LASPHPMNRLLQGDV

-466 EQHYLNLHR
+466 EQHALNLR
-475 MLEPLGVSCVLLVG
+475 RLLEPLGVSCVLLAG

-495 RAAALAAIAEGS
+495 RAEALAAIADGS
-507 SQIVIGTHALIQQ
+507 AQIVIGTHALIQQ
-520 GVAFHK
+520 GVAFHQ

-533 EQHKFGVLQRATLKE
+533 EQHKFGVMQRATLKE
-548 KGYAPDVLVMTATP
+548 KGYSPDVLVMTATP

-569 TLYGD
+569 TVYGD

-589 IRSLLF
+589 IRTLLF
-595 AENQRARAYRLI
+595 TESRRAHACRLI

-626 SEKVDLK
+626 SEKVDLQ

-640 RLQRDVFPKWT
+640 RLQRGVFSRWT
-651 VGLIHGRMKS
+651 VGLIHGRMTS

-736 EARRRL
+736 DARRRL

-750 GFVIAEEDMSIRG
+750 GCVIAEEDMRIRG
-763 PGEFFG
+763 PGAFFG

-781 NLLRD
+781 HLVRD
-786 VKILEEAREEAAL
+786 AKILEEARDDAAR
-799 LLERDPGL
+799 LEQGDPDL
-807 VLREHVELKAALFRR
+807 AWPEHAELKAALLRR
-822 WREKLELASVS
+822 WQEKLALASVS

>member
-1 MEGSLLIFDGETARM
+1 M
-16 APRDVGVNDLNET
+16 ALRDVDVNDLNET

-34 HALESAERIGPKGRA
+34 HALESAERIGPKGRS

-102 GLVDRLLRILAQSPE
+102 GLVDRLLRTLDHSPE
-117 PPTPAYR
+117 PAKPAYR

-167 QIRLIENLI
+167 QVRLIDNLI

-183 AAEVRTV
+183 AAEVQAV
-190 RLAVTAHKRRKLVE
+190 KLAVTAHKRRKLVE
-204 VTVTD
+204 VTAAD
-209 RTGSLHLVWFNQAYL
+209 HTGSLHLVWFNQPYL
-224 AETFQAGQRLMLYG
+224 SETFQAGQRLMLYG
-238 LTKPKSGRWTQLQM
+238 LVRPKSGRWAQYQM
-252 ENPVFEILEGGSQAP
+252 ENPVFEVLESGPQDP
-267 AHADLTHMG
+267 AHADLVHMG

-313 DALPPSTIKG
+313 DALPPSVIKG

-330 EAVRAVHFPASHASL
+330 EAIRAVHFPASNASL
-345 EDLNRGRTPGHQRFA
+345 EDLIGSRTPGHRRFV

-372 RKREEVKREARSLTY
+372 RKREEIKREARSLTY
-387 NLNTPLSQRLL
+387 KLNTPLSQRLL
-398 QALPFRLTDA
+398 QALPFRLTGA
-408 QTRVLRDIQQD
+408 QTRVLRDIHQD

-439 VVAVAAMLV
+439 VVAVAAMLD

-466 EQHYLNLHR
+466 EQHYLNLKNL
-475 MLEPLGVSCVLLVG
+475 LEPLGVSCVLLVG
-489 GRAGKK
+489 GRAGKT
-495 RAAALAAIAEGS
+495 RAAALATIADGS
-507 SQIVIGTHALIQQ
+507 SQVVIGTHTLIQQ

-533 EQHKFGVLQRATLKE
+533 EQHKFGVLQRATLKG

-640 RLQRDVFPKWT
+640 RLQRDVFPKRT

-661 EAKDRVM
+661 GAKDRVM

-721 HQSSCLLMGP
+721 HKSHCLLMGP

-736 EARRRL
+736 VARRRL

-750 GFVIAEEDMSIRG
+750 GFVIAEEDMDIRG

-781 NLLRD
+781 NLIRD

-799 LLERDPGL
+799 LLARDPGL
-807 VLREHVELKAALFRR
+807 VLPEHVELKAALFRR
-822 WREKLELASVS
+822 WRDKLELASVS